1 MARHEKIFKRED
13 GTQYKIDVSLYVET
27 FGKLKS
33 EYRAT
38 VTWKAKGKR
47 KWLNVSDSDDWECR
61 KLDMEDREKWH
72 HQKYLKHVTAEEIL
86 ITKLELWEKI
96 KPEID

>member
-13 GTQYKIDVSLYVET
+13 GTQYRIDAFLYVES
-27 FGKLKS
+27 FSQLRFKYDVS
-33 EYRAT
+33 

-61 KLDMEDREKWH
+61 KLDIEDREKWH
-72 HQKYLKHVTAEEIL
+72 YQKYLEHVTAEEIL
-86 ITKLELWEKI
+86 ETKLELWNKI
-96 KPEID
+96 KPE